1 MGGRRRHFAILPCT
15 GTARTRRVAS
25 SAGAGAK
32 PRDDRSEAMQPN
44 MRMLQQMQNRMAKIQ
59 EELGQTLVTGSA
71 GGGAVTVEVTGLQEL
86 KGIKL
91 SAEVVD
97 PEDVETLEDLLV
109 VAVNDAMEKAK
120 ELSSQ
125 KFGALTGGMK
135 IPGLF

>member
-1 MGGRRRHFAILPCT
+1 
-15 GTARTRRVAS
+15 
-25 SAGAGAK
+25 
-32 PRDDRSEAMQPN
+32 MQPN

-59 EELGQTLVTGSA
+59 EELAETIVTGSA

-120 ELSSQ
+120 DLSSK

>member
-1 MGGRRRHFAILPCT
+1 
-15 GTARTRRVAS
+15 
-25 SAGAGAK
+25 
-32 PRDDRSEAMQPN
+32 MQPN
-44 MRMLQQMQNRMAKIQ
+44 MRMMQQMQNRMAKIQ
-59 EELGQTLVTGSA
+59 EELGQTMVTGSA
-71 GGGAVTVEVTGLQEL
+71 GGGVVTVEVTGLQEL

-109 VAVNDAMEKAK
+109 VAVNDAMDKAK
-120 ELSSQ
+120 ELSAQ

>member
-1 MGGRRRHFAILPCT
+1 
-15 GTARTRRVAS
+15 
-25 SAGAGAK
+25 
-32 PRDDRSEAMQPN
+32 MQPN
-44 MRMLQQMQNRMAKIQ
+44 MRMMQQMQNRMAKIQ
-59 EELGQTLVTGSA
+59 EELGQTMVTGSA

-109 VAVNDAMEKAK
+109 VAVNDAMDKAK